1 MFFCWIVFCFC
12 EWSFC
17 CKLGGHIQRV
27 LFGGNFACVFQQL
40 FSCVERVVDVC
51 VLWTIQLVRRML
63 ALCFGVRS
71 ALRVVCFHVCCS
83 YQIQECVFLSVASCK
98 LACFPLPTGVFLQ
111 VWSGRP
117 VHQAVEGEIVEVIE
131 GEIMEVMEGKIM
143 EVIEGK
149 SMEVIEGE
157 MIEMLDGEIREF
169 DMEVIQGLAVA
180 KWRENSVASVSL
192 MSLSDMSRDSRL

>member
-1 MFFCWIVFCFC
+1 MILKHRCFFVGSCFVSVSGRFVANWVGISSVFC
-12 EWSFC
+12 
-17 CKLGGHIQRV
+17 LVAILR
-27 LFGGNFACVFQQL
+27 VFQQL

-98 LACFPLPTGVFLQ
+98 LACFPLPTRVFLQ

-117 VHQAVEGEIVEVIE
+117 FHQAVEGEIVEVIE
-131 GEIMEVMEGKIM
+131 GEIMEVMC
-143 EVIEGK
+143 
-149 SMEVIEGE
+149 S
-157 MIEMLDGEIREF
+157 RS
-169 DMEVIQGLAVA
+169 
-180 KWRENSVASVSL
+180 WR
-192 MSLSDMSRDSRL
+192 